1 MSNLFEG
8 IPIALPD
15 ELVETLAVGTR
26 FRLERIVSRGHAT
39 PPGEWYDQAAA
50 EWVVLLSGAARLRFA
65 DENEARPL
73 RPGDWLLIS
82 ARRRHRVDWT
92 DTERDTVWLAVHYD

>member
-1 MSNLFEG
+1 MSNLFAG
-8 IPIALPD
+8 IPIMLPD

-73 RPGDWLLIS
+73 QPGDWLLIP
-82 ARRRHRVDWT
+82 ARRRHRVEWT
-92 DTERDTVWLAVHYD
+92 DAGGDTIWLALHYD